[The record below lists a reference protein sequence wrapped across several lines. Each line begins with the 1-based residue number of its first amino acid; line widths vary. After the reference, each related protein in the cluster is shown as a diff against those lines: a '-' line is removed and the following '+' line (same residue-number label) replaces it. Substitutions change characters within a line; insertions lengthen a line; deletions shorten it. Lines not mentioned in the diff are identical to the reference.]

1 MLIVLSFPIAVGF
14 ALISATGYAQ
24 SVYELSFSDPTSY
37 SISCGRVNASH
48 WTVSN
53 DSCTLVTTPIFIS
66 SICLENDSLLTL
78 PITIRINQSGVFP
91 CDEHAYF
98 DYQSGGIWHPIDTI
112 LGCEETANRSY
123 SYHIPIPDSSYFSI
137 RVRYETDDKTR
148 DYQLFDGDIVIYDPC
163 SVLLPLTVLAFT
175 GTATDDGISIVSII
189 APLTEHESVELEY
202 SLDGYVFT
210 CLDVMPKQWTAA
222 DGWHFEWVHHAPAV
236 PIIYYRL
243 HYFTWESDHSYS
255 DIIAVK
261 PITTEPGE
269 LLIYPNPASC
279 YVRVRWESHSSA
291 IGELMLFNA
300 EQQLQLSK
308 PVSVERGFNNLMLD
322 VGHLPD
328 GWYNLLLQVGRQ
340 QYTAP
345 FVLQTF

>member
-1 MLIVLSFPIAVGF
+1 MRLGALIIYAILIVVGF
-14 ALISATGYAQ
+14 TGYAQ

-37 SISCGRVNASH
+37 SITCGKVNASH

-53 DSCTLVTTPIFIS
+53 DSCTLSTTPVFIS
-66 SICLENDSLLTL
+66 SACLENDSLLTL

-123 SYHIPIPDSSYFSI
+123 SYNIPIPDSSYFSI

-148 DYQLFDGDIVIYDPC
+148 DYQLFDGDIVINDPC

-175 GTATDDGISIVSII
+175 GTATDEGISITSRI
-189 APLTEHESVELEY
+189 APLADHESIELEY
-202 SLDGYVFT
+202 SLDGYVFM
-210 CLDVMPKQWTAA
+210 CLDAMPNQWVAA
-222 DGWHFEWVHHAPAV
+222 DGWHFQWMHQSPVV
-236 PIIYYRL
+236 PVVYYRL
-243 HYFTWESDHSYS
+243 HYFSWEEDHSYS
-255 DIIAVK
+255 KIIAVK
-261 PITTEPGE
+261 PKTTVAGE

-279 YVRVRWESHSSA
+279 IVRVRWESPFSA
-291 IGELMLFNA
+291 DGELMLYNA

-308 PVSVERGFNNLMLD
+308 QVSIEGGFNNLTLD

-328 GWYNLLLQVGRQ
+328 GWYNLLLHFGRQ
-340 QYTAP
+340 QYSAP
-345 FVLQTF
+345 FILQTF